1 MNGSADGSENQAGA
15 SDAVVQQNRR
25 AWDRLVRQGSRFTRV
40 ANDEAFAN
48 PLKSVDAAGWLGGSI
63 AGWKVLC
70 LAAGG
75 GRQGP
80 LYAAA
85 GAEVTVV
92 DLSDEMLR
100 LDRQVAQ
107 QRGLKMRILQ
117 ASMDR
122 LEGLREA
129 EFDLVIHPVSTC
141 YVPDIGRV
149 FAEVARVLRGEGIYV
164 SQHKSPT
171 SLQLSRRPTDG
182 AYLLEHGYYDKT
194 PLKPGDLDSSFREPG
209 TLEYVHRLEEIVGG
223 MCRAG
228 FRIEDLVEP
237 YHASQDGP
245 VGGFGDRC
253 SMVAPYLRIKARRC
267 GGRQAPQL
275 IV

>member
-1 MNGSADGSENQAGA
+1 MNGPLDGAENPMGG
-15 SDAVVQQNRR
+15 SDAVLEQNRR

-40 ANDEAFAN
+40 ADEEAFAN
-48 PLKSVDAAGWLGGSI
+48 PLQSVDSAGWLGGSI

-85 GAEVTVV
+85 GAQVTVV
-92 DLSDEMLR
+92 DLSEEMLR

-122 LEGLREA
+122 LEGLQES

-149 FAEVARVLRGEGIYV
+149 FAEVARVLRGDGIYV

-171 SLQLSRRPTDG
+171 SLQLSRRPADG
-182 AYLLEHGYYDKT
+182 AYVLEHRYYDKT
-194 PLKPGDLDSSFREPG
+194 PLKPSDPDSSFREPG

-237 YHASQDGP
+237 FHASQDGP
-245 VGGFGDRC
+245 IGGFGDRC
-253 SMVAPYLRIKARRC
+253 SMVAPYLRIKARRS
-267 GGRQAPQL
+267 GGMQTPRL